1 MGKNQE
7 KDHNITLKNRKIMN
21 LDGVNEVV
29 SYNED
34 NIYLKTN
41 LGYLEIKGKNLNIQK
56 LNLESETVK
65 IKGYINNLIYTNKT
79 KEKNFIKRMFK

>member
-56 LNLESETVK
+56 FNISS
-65 IKGYINNLIYTNKT
+65 
-79 KEKNFIKRMFK
+79 RH